1 MTLRSKLLASF
12 GAVTVVLLLPVL
24 FAAGKLAEMR
34 DFAVEGRAGHAAT
47 VVTLG
52 RMQATMAELDLLERS
67 LVATGDPR
75 AGAAAEEA
83 VASLHTDLGRLRAS
97 PYTEQVSTLG
107 PVVAAM
113 GLIAGRVGELM
124 HEDRILA
131 ATAAFEQLRPVFDE
145 AERRFTSV
153 ADSIDVLASRDFSR
167 AEAVSVSGRRDTLAG
182 VAAALLLAFLVAGS
196 MTRSLTQPLRRLGR
210 AMARVADGSF
220 VTTDDLPY
228 GRRDE
233 IGDLAGSFQ
242 AMTHRLAELDRMKS
256 EFLGVASH
264 ELKTPLNVINGYV
277 ELLEEAD
284 TSISSEHLGFLNGI
298 AEQTQAMARLVS
310 RLMDISRL
318 EAGTYRMAWERIH
331 LEDVVTGLS
340 RVFETLA
347 EQKKVALDFRILDS
361 APASLVLDVDIIRDE
376 VLGNLLSN
384 ALKFTPPGE
393 RIELTVHGEE
403 GGVVF
408 TVTDSGPGIPPE
420 HRDFIF
426 EKHYRGDR
434 SNAVGSG
441 LGLAIAKEMVEL
453 HGGLITLEESE
464 EGQGARFRVAL
475 PLTPPSPELE
485 VPHASHALAGRLR
498 PRKQRAGF
506 PVASA

>member
-1 MTLRSKLLASF
+1 
-12 GAVTVVLLLPVL
+12 
-24 FAAGKLAEMR
+24 
-34 DFAVEGRAGHAAT
+34 
-47 VVTLG
+47 
-52 RMQATMAELDLLERS
+52 
-67 LVATGDPR
+67 
-75 AGAAAEEA
+75 
-83 VASLHTDLGRLRAS
+83 
-97 PYTEQVSTLG
+97 
-107 PVVAAM
+107 
-113 GLIAGRVGELM
+113 
-124 HEDRILA
+124 
-131 ATAAFEQLRPVFDE
+131 
-145 AERRFTSV
+145 
-153 ADSIDVLASRDFSR
+153 
-167 AEAVSVSGRRDTLAG
+167 
-182 VAAALLLAFLVAGS
+182 
-196 MTRSLTQPLRRLGR
+196 
-210 AMARVADGSF
+210 
-220 VTTDDLPY
+220 
-228 GRRDE
+228 
-233 IGDLAGSFQ
+233 
-242 AMTHRLAELDRMKS
+242 
-256 EFLGVASH
+256 
-264 ELKTPLNVINGYV
+264 
-277 ELLEEAD
+277 
-284 TSISSEHLGFLNGI
+284 
-298 AEQTQAMARLVS
+298 
-310 RLMDISRL
+310 
-318 EAGTYRMAWERIH
+318 
-331 LEDVVTGLS
+331 
-340 RVFETLA
+340 LA

-485 VPHASHALAGRLR
+485 VPHASLALAGRLR
-498 PRKQRAGF
+498 PRKQRARF

>member
-12 GAVTVVLLLPVL
+12 GAVTVVLLLPGL
-24 FAAGKLAEMR
+24 FAAAKLAELR
-34 DFAVEGRAGHAAT
+34 DFAVEGRAGHART
-47 VVTLG
+47 VITLG
-52 RMQATMAELDLLERS
+52 RMQATMTELDLLERS
-67 LVATGDPR
+67 FVATGDPR
-75 AGAAAEEA
+75 SGAAADAA
-83 VASLHTDLGRLRAS
+83 VTSLQEDLGRLRRS
-97 PYTEQVSTLG
+97 PYSEQIASLG
-107 PVVAAM
+107 PVVEGM
-113 GLIAGRVGELM
+113 GRIAGQVSAFMQEG
-124 HEDRILA
+124 RILA
-131 ATAAFEQLRPVFDE
+131 ATAAFEQLQPVFDE

-153 ADSIDVLASRDFSR
+153 ADSIDHLATRDFRS
-167 AEAVSVSGRRDTLAG
+167 AEAISVSGRRDTLLG
-182 VAAALLLAFLVAGS
+182 VAAALLLAFVVAGW
-196 MTRSLTQPLRRLGR
+196 MTSTLTQPMRRLGR

-220 VTTDDLPY
+220 VTPDDLPY
-228 GRRDE
+228 DRRDE
-233 IGDLAGSFQ
+233 IGDLASSFQ

-284 TSISSEHLGFLNGI
+284 AGIPDKHRSFLNGI
-298 AEQTQAMARLVS
+298 AEQTHAMARLVS
-310 RLMDISRL
+310 RLMDLSRL
-318 EAGTYRMAWERIH
+318 EAGTYRMSWESVH
-331 LEDVVTGLS
+331 VADVVTGLS

-347 EQKKVALDFRILDS
+347 EQKEVALDFRILDS
-361 APASLVLDVDIIRDE
+361 APDSVILDVDIIRDE

-384 ALKFTPPGE
+384 ALKFTPTGE

-408 TVTDSGPGIPPE
+408 TVTDSGPGIPAE

-434 SNAVGSG
+434 SHAVGSG

-453 HGGLITLEESE
+453 HGGLITLEDPG

-475 PLTPPSPELE
+475 PLTPPSSELE
-485 VPHASHALAGRLR
+485 LPGTSPSITARLR
-498 PRKQRAGF
+498 PRKPAQGL